1 MPQYFFRIAF
11 KGTRYHG
18 WQVQKN
24 ARTVQGEMNR
34 VLRNLFRLE
43 AAHTLGCGRTDTG
56 VHASTFYFSF
66 WTESTFDRER
76 LRFRMN
82 NFLPHDIAVHG
93 IHPVADEAH
102 VRFDPEQRSYM
113 YRIHLYKDP
122 FLEDR
127 SYYLHREPDPDA
139 MREASDHLTDLRHFG
154 AFAKSG
160 GNSRTDLCRV
170 DRAEWEFEE
179 GKAVFRIAADRF
191 LRGMV
196 RGIVGTLIDVGTG
209 RCGMERFKEIVASRD
224 RTKAGGNAPAHGL
237 YLSEVIYPYSLKA

>member
-11 KGTRYHG
+11 RGTHYHG

-24 ARTVQGEMNR
+24 ARTVQGEVNR

-66 WTESTFDRER
+66 WTETSFDRER
-76 LRFRMN
+76 LRYRMN

-93 IHPVADEAH
+93 IYPVPEDAH
-102 VRFDPEQRSYM
+102 VRFDPERRSYV

-122 FLEDR
+122 FLQDR
-127 SYYLHREPDPDA
+127 SYYLRRTMDTDA
-139 MREASDHLTDLRHFG
+139 MQEASAYLSQCEHFG

-160 GNSRTDLCRV
+160 GNNRTDICRV
-170 DRAEWEFEE
+170 RSAEWEFGD
-179 GKAVFRIAADRF
+179 GKAVFRIVADRF

-196 RGIVGTLIDVGTG
+196 RGIVGTLLDVGTG
-209 RCGMERFKEIVASRD
+209 RYGLEAFKEVVASRD
-224 RTKAGGNAPAHGL
+224 RTRAGRNAPARGL
-237 YLSEVIYPYSLKA
+237 YLEDVIYPYSLGS